1 MKVEKFKVLL
11 YLKKSGLDK
20 NGKAPIMGRITLNR
34 TMAQFGCKLSCT
46 PKLWNP
52 RESRLDGKS
61 KEAVEVNAKI
71 DKLLLAI
78 NSAYESLVERK
89 TDFDAKAIKDLFQC
103 SADTQMTLLKQLDA
117 IIADIESR
125 IGIDYKK
132 GTLPNYQYT
141 RTVEQADP
149 DPETASAF
157 IEMAAH
163 LVEMKSFLLLPRS
176 EEGERMKQELTG
188 QLIEYDQCR
197 RMAALLRA
205 KGEAAPVFVRRP
217 MEMELDN
224 TYALHHAPQILADYW
239 QALAGRTRIRRVPTQ
254 QQFEPLVT
262 APMVSVTSR
271 VVYILRRMLGGTVAK
286 MEQLFS
292 RSQSRSTNVATFL
305 ALLEL
310 VRGGRIAL
318 DDRGALT
325 MRRTRPERNKE
336 NP

>member
-1 MKVEKFKVLL
+1 MTEELTFHLEEFEGPL
-11 YLKKSGLDK
+11 
-20 NGKAPIMGRITLNR
+20 
-34 TMAQFGCKLSCT
+34 
-46 PKLWNP
+46 
-52 RESRLDGKS
+52 E
-61 KEAVEVNAKI
+61 
-71 DKLLLAI
+71 LLLT
-78 NSAYESLVERK
+78 LVQK
-89 TDFDAKAIKDLFQC
+89 HKMDLHNIPI
-103 SADTQMTLLKQLDA
+103 LEL
-117 IIADIESR
+117 
-125 IGIDYKK
+125 ID
-132 GTLPNYQYT
+132 QYT
-141 RTVEQADP
+141 RTVAADAGA

-163 LVEMKSFLLLPRS
+163 LVEMKSYLLLPRS

-217 MEMELDN
+217 MEVEWDN

-239 QALAGRTRIRRVPTQ
+239 QALAGRTKTRRVPTQ

-310 VRGGRIAL
+310 IRAGRIKVEDEGQLNL
-318 DDRGALT
+318 D
-325 MRRTRPERNKE
+325 RTHRRNKE
-336 NP
+336 ASAHE

>member
-1 MKVEKFKVLL
+1 MTFHLEDF
-11 YLKKSGLDK
+11 
-20 NGKAPIMGRITLNR
+20 
-34 TMAQFGCKLSCT
+34 
-46 PKLWNP
+46 
-52 RESRLDGKS
+52 DGPL
-61 KEAVEVNAKI
+61 E
-71 DKLLLAI
+71 LLLA
-78 NSAYESLVERK
+78 LV
-89 TDFDAKAIKDLFQC
+89 AKHKMDLHNIPI
-103 SADTQMTLLKQLDA
+103 LQL
-117 IIADIESR
+117 
-125 IGIDYKK
+125 ID
-132 GTLPNYQYT
+132 QYT
-141 RTVEQADP
+141 RTVEQA
-149 DPETASAF
+149 
-157 IEMAAH
+157 
-163 LVEMKSFLLLPRS
+163 
-176 EEGERMKQELTG
+176 ERMKQELTG

-205 KGEAAPVFVRRP
+205 KGETAPVFVRRP

-239 QALAGRTRIRRVPTQ
+239 QALAGRTKTRRVPTQ

-318 DDRGALT
+318 DDRGTLT

>member
-1 MKVEKFKVLL
+1 
-11 YLKKSGLDK
+11 
-20 NGKAPIMGRITLNR
+20 
-34 TMAQFGCKLSCT
+34 MAEELTFHLADFEGPL
-46 PKLWNP
+46 
-52 RESRLDGKS
+52 E
-61 KEAVEVNAKI
+61 
-71 DKLLLAI
+71 LLLT
-78 NSAYESLVERK
+78 LVQK
-89 TDFDAKAIKDLFQC
+89 HKMDLHNIPI
-103 SADTQMTLLKQLDA
+103 LEL
-117 IIADIESR
+117 
-125 IGIDYKK
+125 ID
-132 GTLPNYQYT
+132 QYT
-141 RTVEQADP
+141 RTVAADAGA

-163 LVEMKSFLLLPRS
+163 LVEMKSYLLLPRS